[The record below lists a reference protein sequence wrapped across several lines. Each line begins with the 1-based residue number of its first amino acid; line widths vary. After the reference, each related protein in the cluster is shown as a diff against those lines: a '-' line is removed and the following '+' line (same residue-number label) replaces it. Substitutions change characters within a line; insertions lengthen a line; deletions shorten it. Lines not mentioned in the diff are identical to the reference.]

1 MSDEKKIPIPN
12 REEIEQ
18 QIKGALDSVMEV
30 SKLWARHGLEIG
42 RTALETSAGTLRTA
56 AETLKQVADRLGNA
70 GKPPETK

>member
-1 MSDEKKIPIPN
+1 MSAEKKGPIPS

-18 QIKGALDSVMEV
+18 QIKGAVDSVMEV

-56 AETLKQVADRLGNA
+56 AETLKQVAERLG
-70 GKPPETK
+70 GPKPPETK